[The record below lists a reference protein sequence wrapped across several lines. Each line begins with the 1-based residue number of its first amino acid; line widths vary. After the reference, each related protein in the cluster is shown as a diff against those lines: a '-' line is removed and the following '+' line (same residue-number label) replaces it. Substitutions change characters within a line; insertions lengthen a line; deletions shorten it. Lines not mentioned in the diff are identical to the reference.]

1 MLPSGLCLRFC
12 LVLLQAV
19 SLYEAVFKSL
29 IEVGVSLALTS
40 LCVIICNWVGAWA
53 NSVWSIELDY

>member
-1 MLPSGLCLRFC
+1 M
-12 LVLLQAV
+12 VLSQAV

-29 IEVGVSLALTS
+29 IEVCASLALTS
-40 LCVIICNWVGAWA
+40 LCVIICNWVGAKA